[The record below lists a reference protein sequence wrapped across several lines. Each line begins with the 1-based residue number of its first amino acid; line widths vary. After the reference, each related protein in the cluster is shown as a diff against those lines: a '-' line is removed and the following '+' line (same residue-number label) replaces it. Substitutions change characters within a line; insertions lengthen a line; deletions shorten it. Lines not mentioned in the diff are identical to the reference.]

1 MPLSDE
7 LARLQQLRDSGSL
20 SEIEFEEAKRRVINE
35 HGAADTQSAAPAY
48 GAAPMQSG
56 SIPGQIHG
64 MSENTYCALMHL
76 SQLLSYSVLGIVV
89 PIVMWLISK
98 DDSEVAR
105 RQGASMMNWLI
116 SSLIYYAVSFV
127 LMFLI
132 IGVPMLIVVGLLGIV
147 FPIIAAIKAV
157 DGKQWSYPLSIK
169 FFSEH

>member
-20 SEIEFEEAKRRVINE
+20 SETEFEEAKRRVINE
-35 HGAADTQSAAPAY
+35 YGGSEGYSAATAHGGGPAH
-48 GAAPMQSG
+48 SG
-56 SIPGQIHG
+56 SVPGQIHG

-105 RQGASMMNWLI
+105 RQGASMMNWLL
-116 SSLIYYAVSFV
+116 SSLIYYAISFV
-127 LMFLI
+127 LLLFI
-132 IGVPMLIVVGLLGIV
+132 IGVPMLIVVGLLGHRV
-147 FPIIAAIKAV
+147 P
-157 DGKQWSYPLSIK
+157 DHRGD
-169 FFSEH
+169 